1 MGIKKVLKNK
11 KMGDIVTSFTM
22 PLLTIVF
29 VSILLFMFLN
39 TTKQDKIAD
48 DLDRMG
54 RKYILQMET
63 DGYLTAGNKNKL
75 ISSLE
80 SIGVKNISLAGTTM
94 QNVAYGS
101 EIDLMIS
108 CDVEVENIT
117 MEGFKIKKKI
127 DTVRYSDTWS
137 STAKN

>member
-48 DLDRMG
+48 DR
-54 RKYILQMET
+54 
-63 DGYLTAGNKNKL
+63 
-75 ISSLE
+75 
-80 SIGVKNISLAGTTM
+80 
-94 QNVAYGS
+94 QNG
-101 EIDLMIS
+101 
-108 CDVEVENIT
+108 
-117 MEGFKIKKKI
+117 KKI
-127 DTVRYSDTWS
+127 YTS
-137 STAKN
+137 NGN